1 MFDLY
6 AMLLDHIN
14 KALMASHV
22 GDEQESYDAFGVVAG
37 WFLNVDDE
45 PTTETQDRLRRLLA
59 GLIREA
65 HEILGQPFP
74 ELSEALS

>member
-1 MFDLY
+1 MIRD
-6 AMLLDHIN
+6 DIN
-14 KALMASHV
+14 KALKASYA
-22 GDEQESYDAFGVVAG
+22 GNEQDAFDAFGIVAG
-37 WFLNVDDE
+37 WYLNIDDE